1 MNNSGNRLNNAAQM
15 RAGGVDP
22 YELQGSRTSL
32 IQLYCNDTEE
42 APRIISEDHPK
53 GVPLMAIMD
62 GMPSCCYYKLNIPN
76 GVWTLGMRY
85 GANSGVMS
93 PGAKWCYITCC

>member
-1 MNNSGNRLNNAAQM
+1 
-15 RAGGVDP
+15 
-22 YELQGSRTSL
+22 
-32 IQLYCNDTEE
+32 
-42 APRIISEDHPK
+42 
-53 GVPLMAIMD
+53 MAIMD